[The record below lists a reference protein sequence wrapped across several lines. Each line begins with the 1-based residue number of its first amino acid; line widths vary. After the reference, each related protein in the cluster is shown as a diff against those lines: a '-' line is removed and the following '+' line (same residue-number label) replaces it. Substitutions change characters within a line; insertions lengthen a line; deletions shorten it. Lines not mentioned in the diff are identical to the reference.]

1 MLYASRK
8 IVKYKYWVKPKK
20 ERKPDK
26 KTQSTKINIEKE
38 IETMRGEMSI
48 LSEIKWNK
56 DPKTRKAR
64 KDIRKYNITSANDI
78 PSNKEKLKEKNASK
92 TQRERRFDERHK
104 FYRQNEIFQMDV
116 KKSYREIGKKQ
127 VMVNEAPPKDSKKKF
142 W

>member
-1 MLYASRK
+1 
-8 IVKYKYWVKPKK
+8 
-20 ERKPDK
+20 
-26 KTQSTKINIEKE
+26 
-38 IETMRGEMSI
+38 MRGEMSI

-104 FYRQNEIFQMDV
+104 FYRQNEIFQMDA

>member
-1 MLYASRK
+1 
-8 IVKYKYWVKPKK
+8 
-20 ERKPDK
+20 
-26 KTQSTKINIEKE
+26 
-38 IETMRGEMSI
+38 MRGEMSI

-92 TQRERRFDERHK
+92 T
-104 FYRQNEIFQMDV
+104 FQMDA